1 MHFVLGCF
9 KRDACYHA
17 GSLDALCRAGFAVS
31 GYEAMSQDVVERM
44 LDTGEAFGRVV
55 VFIVDMEVTVAHG
68 IAGLGGE
75 QVIVNERLGG
85 F

>member
-1 MHFVLGCF
+1 M
-9 KRDACYHA
+9 
-17 GSLDALCRAGFAVS
+17 S

-68 IAGLGGE
+68 IAGL
-75 QVIVNERLGG
+75 VVSR
-85 F
+85 